1 MCQVLPIIYVL
12 YLKSSSISY
21 RIVARQDSD
30 LSVDDRLSPPVHAL
44 LAGTDETKNS
54 NKYGEFIKLEESG
67 AQALSEKTIHAH
79 FDEIENETSYRQ
91 FKWYDQS
98 DENRREGR
106 FKICRIGGSC

>member
-1 MCQVLPIIYVL
+1 MILGGHWFLFC
-12 YLKSSSISY
+12 LKSSSISY

-30 LSVDDRLSPPVHAL
+30 LSVNDRLSPPVHAL
-44 LAGTDETKNS
+44 LAGTDGTINS

-79 FDEIENETSYRQ
+79 FDRIENVSAYRK

-98 DENRREGR
+98 GDDRRVGR
-106 FKICRIGGSC
+106 FKICRIGRSC